1 MMNIDSKIYVAGH
14 NGLAGS
20 AIYRKLSSLGYK
32 NIIIRTHKELDLEN
46 QQDVI
51 TFFKKNKPDYV
62 FIAPAKVGGIHANST
77 YKAEFIYNNLMIQSN
92 VINASY
98 KNNVKRLVFL
108 GSTCIYPR
116 LCKQPM
122 NEDDLLSGPLE
133 PTNESY
139 AIAKIAGVKMIE
151 AYNKQYNTNY
161 LALMPT
167 NMFGPNDNY
176 DLKTSHV
183 LPALIR
189 KIHEAKIMNNKEVV
203 IWGSGSP
210 RREFLFVDDFAKA
223 CIFLFNLKKN
233 SFRELIKMSWGPIV
247 NIGYGKDFKIIDIA
261 KIIKDIIGFKG
272 NFIFDKTKPDGTKR
286 KLLDSSVLNELN
298 WKPETDIKEAIEIT
312 YKDFLNKLEKRV

>member
-62 FIAPAKVGGIHANST
+62 FIAAAKVGGIHANST

-167 NMFGPNDNY
+167 NMYGPNDNFN
-176 DLKTSHV
+176 LENGHV
-183 LPALIR
+183 LPVLLR
-189 KIHEAKIMNNKEVV
+189 KFHEAKINKVNE
-203 IWGSGSP
+203 ITLWGSGLAK
-210 RREFLFVDDFAKA
+210 REFLYSDDMADA
-223 CIFLFNLKKN
+223 AIY
-233 SFRELIKMSWGPIV
+233 LINQKENPGLI
-247 NIGYGKDFKIIDIA
+247 NIGTGVELSIKQLASVIANIVSYKGKI
-261 KIIKDIIGFKG
+261 
-272 NFIFDKTKPDGTKR
+272 NFDTSKPDGTPR
-286 KLLDSSVLNELN
+286 KLSDVTKLKDYGWEYKVDLEEGLKHTYE
-298 WKPETDIKEAIEIT
+298 WMKENPNF
-312 YKDFLNKLEKRV
+312 KK

>member
-1 MMNIDSKIYVAGH
+1 MNIDSKIYVAGH

-62 FIAPAKVGGIHANST
+62 FIAAAKVGGIHANST

-167 NMFGPNDNY
+167 NMYGPNDNFN
-176 DLKTSHV
+176 LENGHV
-183 LPALIR
+183 LPVLLR
-189 KIHEAKIMNNKEVV
+189 KFHEAKINKVNE
-203 IWGSGSP
+203 ITLWGSGLAK
-210 RREFLFVDDFAKA
+210 REFLYSDDMADA
-223 CIFLFNLKKN
+223 AIY
-233 SFRELIKMSWGPIV
+233 LINQKENPGLI
-247 NIGYGKDFKIIDIA
+247 NIGTGVELSIKQLASVIANIVSYKGKI
-261 KIIKDIIGFKG
+261 
-272 NFIFDKTKPDGTKR
+272 NFDTSKPDGTPR
-286 KLLDSSVLNELN
+286 KLSDVTKLKDYGWEYKVDLEEGLKHTYE
-298 WKPETDIKEAIEIT
+298 WMKENPNF
-312 YKDFLNKLEKRV
+312 KK